1 MADAPWQCPQCGT
14 INEPVA
20 NACRSCG
27 RWPSL
32 FDLERGAVT
41 TSATHEATAWA
52 QRPMEVDELHPEVAI
67 ELEPEYEPVTVEPT
81 SIEPVVTEPVFDAE
95 GEEAERPGRGR
106 LFRSLIVPIA
116 FAVYILISY
125 LFGDR
130 GASS

>member
-20 NACRSCG
+20 NSCRTCG

-41 TSATHEATAWA
+41 SGATVEEETWSR
-52 QRPMEVDELHPEVAI
+52 RPVEVDELHPEV
-67 ELEPEYEPVTVEPT
+67 
-81 SIEPVVTEPVFDAE
+81 SIEPQLDLEPVDAQPTTTEPVFEPD
-95 GEEAERPGRGR
+95 EEAEQPSRGR
-106 LFRSLIVPIA
+106 LLRSLIVPIA
-116 FAVYILISY
+116 FAIYILVSY

-130 GASS
+130 GSS

>member
-1 MADAPWQCPQCGT
+1 MADAPWQCTQCGT

-32 FDLERGAVT
+32 FDLERGALPT
-41 TSATHEATAWA
+41 ETAAEEGTWA
-52 QRPMEVDELHPEVAI
+52 ARRRVEVDELHPEISV
-67 ELEPEYEPVTVEPT
+67 EPVADYEAM
-81 SIEPVVTEPVFDAE
+81 SAEPVVTQPVTTEPVFDAD
-95 GEEAERPGRGR
+95 GEEAEPSSRGR

-130 GASS
+130 GSS